1 MELKNLC
8 FFAIFFKKFDQQIL
22 SIMDFFSQILD
33 NETLNIYIHILG
45 KYLND
50 SPTTSTTGRANELN
64 ELVIQKI
71 LTLGKEYKQELKQ
84 ALDKSPLLKTK
95 FSNALR
101 ISTSQAAAANSAAAQ
116 GNEQRNQ
123 ASSQLNKAPK
133 IQLNFNF
140 SKK

>member
-1 MELKNLC
+1 
-8 FFAIFFKKFDQQIL
+8 
-22 SIMDFFSQILD
+22 MDFFSQILD

-50 SPTTSTTGRANELN
+50 SPTTTTTTGRTNDLN

-84 ALDKSPLLKTK
+84 ALDKSPPLKTK

>member
-1 MELKNLC
+1 MSRLKNP
-8 FFAIFFKKFDQQIL
+8 FFLLFFPKNSIL

-50 SPTTSTTGRANELN
+50 SPTTSSTTGRTNDLN

-84 ALDKSPLLKTK
+84 ALDKSPPLKTK